1 MYLSSDL
8 LHCHANFS
16 SRGKSTTAIAVDL
29 RRVMPWQNVVHNS
42 SGGASPYMEPGQS
55 NKGS

>member
-29 RRVMPWQNVVHNS
+29 RSHALAKRS
-42 SGGASPYMEPGQS
+42 T
-55 NKGS
+55 